1 MISVIIPIYN
11 VEKYLAKC
19 LDSVIN
25 QTYKDLEII
34 CVNDESPDN
43 SAQILEEYAA
53 KDHRIKIVNRKNGG
67 LSAARNSGLDVA
79 IGDYCYF
86 IDSDDWIELNTIE
99 KLVKIISTN
108 TVDTV
113 VHGANNILE
122 NPSLAGTS
130 LDAQVWFDSY
140 IKNNG
145 IYDVPMEIKKYIC
158 PVAWNKLYKMDIINK
173 YHCRFPEGLVN
184 EDELF
189 IWTYMIHCN
198 TYYYLNENLYNYLRR
213 SDSIMGTRD
222 KSPKVLDILDIQKEI
237 YLTVKKYKNI
247 EDYKEYLTQ
256 NYIDDINRLFQRM
269 PKKYRKE
276 ALKRIKLYYENTNH
290 DKAILKLY
298 KNYKYKKLKQFFQ
311 GIFSITNLKF
321 DNYVGKQL
329 KLFGLKF
336 KFKNKYKT
344 LLKKINDNY
353 TYNENNL
360 ISLKN
365 ELKEL
370 KQEYNNNLSQIEFVF
385 NEVIF
390 AKVLREEYCS
400 KPYTNNIDKN
410 IYNIINE
417 LGHFY
422 FLPNKGNLGDIVIA
436 SSEYQYF
443 DANKFDYEVYD
454 CLNQERYDKSFNF
467 VYGGGGIWHKFYQQ
481 DYQEILEIFTNPLLK
496 KCVVLPSSFYDCED
510 VINIFDERFT
520 VFCRE
525 EQSYDYCKSLNS
537 KAEFILADDM
547 VIGSDFDMYKSNFY
561 DSEHARN
568 FINSA
573 DSSNILKY
581 TFLYK
586 KYLNDRE
593 RALKKLESIAN
604 YEVGYLLREDK
615 EKIINILSDDIQT
628 IDASSYLGGFGCDK
642 SYAYLCTKLFL
653 EIIDKFDIIVTDRLH
668 VGICAT
674 KLGKQVLLLDN
685 SYKKLS
691 EVYKNSLYKFPNVK
705 LTTVDDLSHD
715 IEEMKNI
722 KYEKNQYDFSIP
734 SFTEFMTQYAS
745 FENEY
750 GIERRF
756 W

>member
-1 MISVIIPIYN
+1 MEQVSVIIPIYN
-11 VEKYLAKC
+11 VEKYLVKC
-19 LDSVIN
+19 INSVIN
-25 QTYKDLEII
+25 QTYKNIEII
-34 CVNDESPDN
+34 CVNDGSTDN
-43 SAQILEEYAA
+43 SLAILKNLSQ
-53 KDHRIKIVNRKNGG
+53 KDSRIKIINKKNGG
-67 LSAARNSGLDVA
+67 LSSARNEGLKHVTSE
-79 IGDYCYF
+79 YVYF
-86 IDSDDWIELNTIE
+86 LDSDDWIEPDTIRLLLCKMLSNDVDCVIHSV
-99 KLVKIISTN
+99 KLIP
-108 TVDTV
+108 
-113 VHGANNILE
+113 E
-122 NPSLAGTS
+122 NDNCKSRVIEC
-130 LDAQVWFDSY
+130 QNWFDS
-140 IKNNG
+140 KNKPDG
-145 IYDVPMEIKKYIC
+145 IYDVISEINQDI
-158 PVAWNKLYKMDIINK
+158 PSVAWNKLYKMEIIDK
-173 YHCRFPEGLVN
+173 YNCKFPEDLIE
-184 EDELF
+184 EDEAF
-189 IWTYMIHCN
+189 IWIYMIHCKR
-198 TYYYLNENLYNYLRR
+198 YYYLNNQFYNYLIK
-213 SDSIMGTRD
+213 SNSIMENRNNTIHI
-222 KSPKVLDILDIQKEI
+222 LDILYIQQII
-237 YLTVKKYKNI
+237 YEVVSKYKNI
-247 EDYKEYLTQ
+247 NEYKNALTT
-256 NYIDDINRLFQRM
+256 NYINVVNGLYQRM
-269 PKKYRKE
+269 PREYRKD
-276 ALKRIKLYYENTNH
+276 AVKRIKLYYENTNH

-298 KNYKYKKLKQFFQ
+298 KNCKYKKFKQFIQ
-311 GIFSITNLKF
+311 GIFSITNIKF

-353 TYNENNL
+353 TSNENNL
-360 ISLKN
+360 N
-365 ELKEL
+365 NLKEL
-370 KQEYNNNLSQIEFVF
+370 KQEYNNNLCQIEFVF
-385 NEVIF
+385 NEVLF
-390 AKVLREEYCS
+390 TKVLRGEYCS
-400 KPYTNNIDKN
+400 KPHTNNLDRN
-410 IYNIINE
+410 IYNSINE

-467 VYGGGGIWHKFYQQ
+467 VYGGGGIWHKFYQH
-481 DYQEILEIFTNPLLK
+481 DYQEILEIFRNPLLK

-510 VINIFDERFT
+510 VINTFDERFT

-525 EQSYDYCKSLNS
+525 KQSYDYCKSLNS

-561 DSEHARN
+561 DSELVRN

-593 RALKKLESIAN
+593 RALKKLKTINN

-615 EKIINILSDDIQT
+615 EKIVNILSEDIQT

-642 SYAYLCTKLFL
+642 SYAYLCSKLFL

-691 EVYKNSLYKFPNVK
+691 EVYNYSLNKFKNVQ
-705 LTTVDDLSHD
+705 LSSIETLNSD
-715 IEEMKNI
+715 IEKVKSNIDKQSTKN
-722 KYEKNQYDFSIP
+722 DFAVS
-734 SFTEFMTQYAS
+734 TLEDFMCQYAS
-745 FENEY
+745 FENAY
-750 GIERRF
+750 GMERRF